1 MRGQNHIRGRHNG
14 HMTDAT
20 LTVIVTIVRIAIAVV
35 FIAMGINHF
44 VPKAARMMAKM
55 IPPALR
61 REGVFAPMNLV
72 YLTGACEIAGGIGL
86 LMPQT
91 RLAAA
96 IALVVFLAA
105 VFPANAYAA
114 ANRERFGAVAIPFWP
129 RLAAQVVLAALI
141 VWVGVAA

>member
-1 MRGQNHIRGRHNG
+1 
-14 HMTDAT
+14 MTDAT

-44 VPKAARMMAKM
+44 VPKSARVMAKM
-55 IPPALR
+55 IPPSLR
-61 REGVFAPMNLV
+61 RDGLFAPLNLV
-72 YLTGACEIAGGIGL
+72 YLTGACEIAGGVGL
-86 LMPQT
+86 LVPQT

-114 ANRERFGAVAIPFWP
+114 AHRERFGAVAIPFWP
-129 RLAAQVVLAALI
+129 RLVAQIVLAALI
-141 VWVGVAA
+141 VWVGVAS